1 MNGTEWLAG
10 AQRDGVTLDEALA
23 ACDALPPVSLAEVIG
38 RWRGS
43 GLPSGHPFDGMLEAF
58 GWYGKAFLGA
68 ESAHPLLFGEDGKL
82 VSVDPRFLPVALA
95 TKLHLQSNRLAAL
108 AFRAGEELLATTK
121 PTARLRMTEYR
132 GQLSA
137 TMLYDRLP
145 INDVFR
151 RIDADT
157 LLGIMDYREFELPFF
172 FVLRRVGARV
182 GHEQAAQEQP

>member
-1 MNGTEWLAG
+1 MNESDWLAR
-10 AQRDGVTLDEALA
+10 AQRDGTTLEDALA
-23 ACDALPPVSLAEVIG
+23 ACDALPPASLAEVIG

-43 GLPSGHPFDGMLEAF
+43 GLSTGHPFDGMLEAF
-58 GWYGKAFLGA
+58 GWYGKAFLST
-68 ESAHPLLFGEDGKL
+68 EVAHPLLFGEEHAL

-95 TKLHLQSNRLAAL
+95 TKWHLQTNRLVAM

-132 GQLSA
+132 GQVSA

-151 RIDADT
+151 RIDAET
-157 LLGIMDYREFELPFF
+157 LLGVMDYRDFALPFF
-172 FVLRRVGARV
+172 FILRRVAPPVRG
-182 GHEQAAQEQP
+182 